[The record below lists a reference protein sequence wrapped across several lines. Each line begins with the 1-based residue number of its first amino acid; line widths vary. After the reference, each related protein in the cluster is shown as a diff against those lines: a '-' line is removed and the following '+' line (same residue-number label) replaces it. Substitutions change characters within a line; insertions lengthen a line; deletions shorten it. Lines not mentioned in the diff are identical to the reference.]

1 MKGSELIDR
10 IRDEMAAATDGY
22 TAMMGE
28 MMTEFLRLH
37 PQTEIGEDRTLK
49 GAFDHL
55 KAEAKKK
62 AKGGCYAMLPKEIF
76 DGMMQY
82 YGLTPDAGDMMRCFM
97 AATGEATPLEKPEGE
112 KLASADDAFDLDLL
126 LGGL

>member
-10 IRDEMAAATDGY
+10 IRGEMAAATDGY

-37 PQTEIGEDRTLK
+37 PQTEIGEGRTLK

-62 AKGGCYAMLPKEIF
+62 AKGGCYAMPPKEIF

-82 YGLTPDAGDMMRCFM
+82 YGQTPDAGDMMRCFM
-97 AATGEATPLEKPEGE
+97 AAAGEATPPEKPEEE

-126 LGGL
+126 LGM